1 MWMACLF
8 SALGVTL
15 CGQQGNTFYLMHR
28 VPQSNLLNP
37 AVQASCRWYV
47 GIPALASV
55 HLYYGNTAFTYN
67 DLAGT
72 DTWNLEGTAKQMH
85 RRDLYTTEAGIQ
97 LISVGY
103 RHRMNYFTF
112 RVTERSQVYSVVPGD
127 MASIAV
133 FGNGPAIGE
142 TQRFRSFR
150 PAGYYQRE
158 YAVGFSRVLDRRLT
172 AGIRARLVFGKASL
186 YPGSSD
192 LRFYTEES
200 TFNLLLD
207 GEYAM
212 NSSFPLTITQD
223 QEGNISDISVD
234 DLNYAELLL
243 NRGNPGV
250 GIDLGVIYRLD
261 QSITL
266 SASLL
271 DLGLV
276 RWRTDLNTVRTRG
289 TFDFRGVD
297 AGTDVVSRE
306 YFDEMIDSLRNSFS
320 EEVTQQPYVSFTPV
334 QLFLA
339 GTYKLRENMTLGIV
353 NRNVVFRSKL
363 HSSLTLSVQTELAD
377 RFLATASWSYLNN
390 SLANL
395 GAGIAYTGPGVQFH
409 LVSDNFLGFFF
420 PFDTRTL
427 NLRAGINLL
436 LGCPRNRK
444 KTIENQNYGS
454 MPDPENCGL
463 GEQRRNEQKKQKRAA
478 KRINRK

>member
-1 MWMACLF
+1 
-8 SALGVTL
+8 
-15 CGQQGNTFYLMHR
+15 
-28 VPQSNLLNP
+28 
-37 AVQASCRWYV
+37 
-47 GIPALASV
+47 
-55 HLYYGNTAFTYN
+55 
-67 DLAGT
+67 
-72 DTWNLEGTAKQMH
+72 
-85 RRDLYTTEAGIQ
+85 
-97 LISVGY
+97 
-103 RHRMNYFTF
+103 
-112 RVTERSQVYSVVPGD
+112 
-127 MASIAV
+127 
-133 FGNGPAIGE
+133 
-142 TQRFRSFR
+142 
-150 PAGYYQRE
+150 
-158 YAVGFSRVLDRRLT
+158 
-172 AGIRARLVFGKASL
+172 
-186 YPGSSD
+186 
-192 LRFYTEES
+192 
-200 TFNLLLD
+200 
-207 GEYAM
+207 
-212 NSSFPLTITQD
+212 
-223 QEGNISDISVD
+223 
-234 DLNYAELLL
+234 
-243 NRGNPGV
+243 
-250 GIDLGVIYRLD
+250 
-261 QSITL
+261 
-266 SASLL
+266 
-271 DLGLV
+271 
-276 RWRTDLNTVRTRG
+276 
-289 TFDFRGVD
+289 
-297 AGTDVVSRE
+297 
-306 YFDEMIDSLRNSFS
+306 LRNSFS